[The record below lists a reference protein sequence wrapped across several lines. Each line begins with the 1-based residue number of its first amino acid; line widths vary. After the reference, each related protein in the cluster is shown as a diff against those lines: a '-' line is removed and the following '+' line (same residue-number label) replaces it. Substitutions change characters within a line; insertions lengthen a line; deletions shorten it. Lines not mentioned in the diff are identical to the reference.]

1 MHLRRH
7 MEGALA
13 LALLLLHLLKG
24 SGSLRSRGCVIMNFL
39 VLGNHIT
46 IYSQH
51 FEQLWIS
58 MLGST

>member
-1 MHLRRH
+1 

-13 LALLLLHLLKG
+13 LTLLLHLLKG
-24 SGSLRSRGCVIMNFL
+24 SGSLTSRDCVIMNYL